1 MTHRDYIKQTGLSLS
16 EVEHLIDEWIF
27 SVRGRYVLK
36 RHLLDGICYEKIA
49 EEVGLSTRYTKDVAA
64 KAMKI
69 IKTHTEKSL

>member
-1 MTHRDYIKQTGLSLS
+1 MTHRDYIKQSGLSLS

-27 SVRGRYVLK
+27 SVRGRYILK

-64 KAMKI
+64 KAMKV
-69 IKTHTEKSL
+69 IKTHTEKSP

>member
-1 MTHRDYIKQTGLSLS
+1 MTHRDYIKQSGLSLS

-27 SVRGRYVLK
+27 SVRDRYILK

-69 IKTHTEKSL
+69 IKTHTEKSP